1 VCIFFA
7 ALVLKDADIR
17 LQGWVER
24 RAPVLVRRN

>member
-7 ALVLKDADIR
+7 ALVLKDADIQ

-24 RAPVLVRRN
+24 RAPVLVRRK